1 MSKTRYYR
9 CISQLQLKAGKINLL
24 LPNIPS
30 LARKQNQKERITSG
44 LDKQSFFHWS
54 DSKHKC
60 YAVFNIRVPS
70 MHHETM
76 MKKVWCKV
84 FLNSHPKYKESIQ
97 KLDAKSRNSP
107 GQCLGITKD
116 LRTTGDYVAS
126 HKLSCK
132 RSWQCSLLLTWV
144 NRLPLPVR
152 GLTISLKK
160 EEKKKKTKEE
170 HTVMQLIVD
179 ESQKHLAAAVPDRFS
194 SLCCHWFSS
203 PRSAWKKKK
212 KKRGGREIY
221 WGEERKTHSK
231 QYTDK

>member
-1 MSKTRYYR
+1 MSNTRYYR

-30 LARKQNQKERITSG
+30 LAGKQNQKERITSG
-44 LDKQSFFHWS
+44 LEKQSFFHWS
-54 DSKHKC
+54 VSKHKC
-60 YAVFNIRVPS
+60 YAIFNIRVPS

-97 KLDAKSRNSP
+97 KLDAKFRNSP

-126 HKLSCK
+126 HKLSRK

-160 EEKKKKTKEE
+160 EEKKKKPRKSIQSCSWSSTNHKN
-170 HTVMQLIVD
+170 TSLQL
-179 ESQKHLAAAVPDRFS
+179 SQIDSHLCAVTGFPHPDLHER
-194 SLCCHWFSS
+194 
-203 PRSAWKKKK
+203 KI
-212 KKRGGREIY
+212 KRGGREIY
-221 WGEERKTHSK
+221 WEEKRKTHSK